1 MAKKVKNQAVVEKDK
16 KEIEVVEPKILAQEE
31 NKPEVQVEE
40 KTEEKSNEFD
50 GISMTELMSYYT
62 ALKEVIKYNINL
74 SESNKFYNTEIAEES
89 MQKVN
94 TLLKYETV
102 MRSEME
108 RRILDLKK

>member
-1 MAKKVKNQAVVEKDK
+1 MSKKAKNQIIIDKDK
-16 KEIEVVEPKILAQEE
+16 KEIEVVEPKNLVQEE
-31 NKPEVQVEE
+31 NK
-40 KTEEKSNEFD
+40 TEEKNKEFD

-74 SESNKFYNTEIAEES
+74 SESNKFYNAEIAEES

-94 TLLKYETV
+94 TFLKYETV